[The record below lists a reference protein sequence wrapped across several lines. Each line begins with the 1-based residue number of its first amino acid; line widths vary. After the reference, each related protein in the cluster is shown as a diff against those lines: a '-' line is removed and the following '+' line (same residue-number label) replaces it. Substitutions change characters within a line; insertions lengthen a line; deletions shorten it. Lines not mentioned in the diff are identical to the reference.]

1 MRFPFLVIL
10 AAFLLA
16 ACGQSEPPA
25 KWEPDT
31 GPAGPAGPRGF
42 AGPPGPPGPGGPAIR
57 VIKAPCDQ
65 TACGASCKENE
76 EILNAYALNPGGAI
90 DFRDERNVTFRPK
103 QRPTVLVLACIAVAQ
118 EPSVQE
124 QQPSIQAQQ
133 PSIQAQ
139 QPSIQAQQPSAQAQ
153 QSSVE
158 DRACITAAA
167 GKLPNIAALKIEG
180 SRALPQ
186 PAAQGRRN
194 PDLSNVKVEIDVS
207 VAGQSSTY
215 VFNCV
220 RDGLLVVIQP
230 MGMR

>member
-42 AGPPGPPGPGGPAIR
+42 AGPPGPPGPVGPAIR

-133 PSIQAQ
+133 PS
-139 QPSIQAQQPSAQAQ
+139 AQAQ

-167 GKLPNIAALKIEG
+167 GKLPNIAALKVEG

>member
-133 PSIQAQ
+133 PS
-139 QPSIQAQQPSAQAQ
+139 AQAQ

-167 GKLPNIAALKIEG
+167 GKLPNIAALKVEG

>member
-133 PSIQAQ
+133 PS
-139 QPSIQAQQPSAQAQ
+139 AQAQ